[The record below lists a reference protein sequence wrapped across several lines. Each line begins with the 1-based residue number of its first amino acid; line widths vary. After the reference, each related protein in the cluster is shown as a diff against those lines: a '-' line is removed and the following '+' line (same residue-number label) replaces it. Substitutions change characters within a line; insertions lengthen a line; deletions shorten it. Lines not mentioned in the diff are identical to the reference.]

1 MNIKIK
7 LSLGAL
13 LLILVVVFTLQN
25 SEVVNINF
33 LFWSFSLS
41 RALMIFVVFIAGVL
55 LGTFFGNY
63 SKIMAKVGKK
73 GSEEEA

>member
-1 MNIKIK
+1 MKIK

-41 RALMIFVVFIAGVL
+41 RALMIFLVFITGIL
-55 LGTFFGNY
+55 LGTFLGNF
-63 SKIMAKVGKK
+63 SNIMDKLGKK
-73 GSEEEA
+73 SADD

>member
-1 MNIKIK
+1 MKIK
-7 LSLGAL
+7 LSLGAV
-13 LLILVVVFTLQN
+13 LLIFVVVFTLQN

-41 RALMIFVVFIAGVL
+41 RALMIFLVFITGVL
-55 LGTFFGNY
+55 LGTFLGNF

-73 GSEEEA
+73 TSEEE

>member
-1 MNIKIK
+1 MHMKIK

-13 LLILVVVFTLQN
+13 LLIFVVVFTLQN

-41 RALMIFVVFIAGVL
+41 RALMIFLVFITGVL
-55 LGTFFGNY
+55 LGTFLGNF
-63 SKIMAKVGKK
+63 SKIMAKVGKNT
-73 GSEEEA
+73 SEEE